1 MISSPMFMCSRTD
14 FKEHI
19 ELNKNNLMANFYKYI
34 RKKNNIL
41 IESNG
46 QPVGGK
52 WSFDKDNRKK
62 IPKDT
67 KIPLFPKIKKPSI
80 HKPLSQLLKICF
92 LSIQA
97 VQITFGLQPMLM
109 M

>member
-1 MISSPMFMCSRTD
+1 MPIATKSDIIDLSSENKTQ
-14 FKEHI
+14 

-62 IPKDT
+62 IPKNT
-67 KIPLFPKIKKPSI
+67 KIPLFPKINETKHTKTAPGAGGGRAA
-80 HKPLSQLLKICF
+80 PE
-92 LSIQA
+92 
-97 VQITFGLQPMLM
+97 
-109 M
+109 